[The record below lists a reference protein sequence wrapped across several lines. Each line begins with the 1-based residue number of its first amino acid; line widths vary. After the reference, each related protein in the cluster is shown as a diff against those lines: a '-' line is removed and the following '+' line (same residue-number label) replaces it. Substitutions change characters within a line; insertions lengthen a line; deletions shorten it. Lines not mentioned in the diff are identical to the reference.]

1 LSGAKRSDDRETVEE
16 RRVSKPERERR
27 HGKTVAGIQVRTNK
41 ERELQPEDAQLD
53 RLWEKF
59 NDERLADSIPD
70 KAAGSPVYGVYTEYD
85 NGAEGDYSV
94 LAGVEVTD
102 ETKVP
107 DDYATLTLEAGEYLV
122 FRGQG
127 TGTDAAMEVWSQIW
141 HHFEADDAPERT
153 FLTDYEVYEVDR
165 VTIYVGVK
173 EQVGAE

>member
-1 LSGAKRSDDRETVEE
+1 MI
-16 RRVSKPERERR
+16 KPERERR

-85 NGAEGDYSV
+85 NGADGDYSV

-107 DDYATLTLEAGEYLV
+107 DEFATLTLEAGEYLV
-122 FRGQG
+122 FHGDRAGP
-127 TGTDAAMEVWSQIW
+127 DAAMEIWGKVW
-141 HHFEADDAPERT
+141 HYFETDDAPQRT
-153 FLTDYEVYEVDR
+153 FLTDYEVHEADR
-165 VTIYVGVK
+165 VTLYVGIK
-173 EQVGAE
+173 